1 MAAEPTVTVVLN
13 VFKRSKSLGQQ
24 LAAIRSQ
31 SVPVHK
37 ILVWENGTESVPA
50 ALREGLVIS
59 RASENL
65 GVWARFAYALNAET
79 EFILMLDDDTIPGSR
94 WIENCLNT
102 MALTPGLLG
111 TRGLIFVEPS
121 SYSINLEAGVHA
133 PNELVT
139 EVDIVG
145 HAWFFKREWLSA
157 YWAEYAL
164 KFPES
169 LAGEDMHFSFA
180 IQKNLGLP
188 TLVPPHPIGDLSLWG
203 SQPESAVA
211 LGTSQ
216 EAISKGVGAMRKFER
231 ALQHYRRQGFRVLA
245 ERGGEFTYPK
255 TYPKVVYKL
264 VSQFPGIT
272 HKLASLALVRKLL
285 AAFNPK

>member
-1 MAAEPTVTVVLN
+1 MSAEPTVTVILN
-13 VFKRSKSLGQQ
+13 VFKRSKSLAQQ
-24 LAAIRSQ
+24 LAAIKAQ
-31 SVPVHK
+31 SVPVNK
-37 ILVWENGTESVPA
+37 ILVWENGVESVPE
-50 ALREGLVIS
+50 ALREGLIIS
-59 RASENL
+59 RANENL

-121 SYSINLEAGVHA
+121 SYSINLEAGVHS
-133 PNELVT
+133 PNVEVT

-145 HAWFFKREWLSA
+145 HSWFFKREWLAA
-157 YWAEYAL
+157 YWAEYAA
-164 KFPES
+164 KFPEA
-169 LAGEDMHFSFA
+169 LAGEDIHFSFA

-203 SQPESAVA
+203 SQPESAVS

-216 EAISKGVGAMRKFER
+216 EAISKGVGAMLKFER
-231 ALQHYRRQGFRVLA
+231 ALRHYRKQGFRVLA
-245 ERGGEFTYPK
+245 ERGHDFSFARRYPR
-255 TYPKVVYKL
+255 YVYSL
-264 VSQFPGIT
+264 VARFPGAS
-272 HKLASLALVRKLL
+272 HKLANLAVVRKAL
-285 AAFNPK
+285 AVFSTK

>member
-1 MAAEPTVTVVLN
+1 MSAEHTVTVILN
-13 VFKRSKSLGQQ
+13 VFKRSKSLEQQ
-24 LAAIRSQ
+24 LAAIKAQ
-31 SVPVHK
+31 SVPVDK
-37 ILVWENGTESVPA
+37 ILVWENGVESVPDS
-50 ALREGLVIS
+50 LREGLVIS

-121 SYSINLEAGVHA
+121 SYSINLEAGVHS
-133 PNELVT
+133 PNSEVT

-145 HAWFFKREWLSA
+145 HAWFFKREWLAA
-157 YWAEYAL
+157 YWAEYAV
-164 KFPES
+164 KFPEA
-169 LAGEDMHFSFA
+169 LAGEDIHFSFA

-188 TLVPPHPIGDLSLWG
+188 TLVPPHPIGDLSMWG
-203 SQPESAVA
+203 SQPESAVS

-216 EAISKGVGAMRKFER
+216 DAISKGVGAMRKFER
-231 ALQHYRRQGFRVLA
+231 ALRHYRKQGFSVLA
-245 ERGGEFTYPK
+245 ERGNDFSFARRYPK
-255 TYPKVVYKL
+255 LVYTL
-264 VSQFPGIT
+264 VARFPGAT
-272 HKLASLALVRKLL
+272 HKVASLALVRKLL
-285 AAFNPK
+285 AAFGSK